1 MRTNLENIRK
11 VDQYLAN
18 ELSESDTKLFEQE
31 LAEDQELQQLL
42 DEQTLFIA
50 SVKRA
55 ALRSQIENA
64 AGSGG
69 FNFTQ
74 WLPIIIVGLMICSV
88 ALWAS
93 WPTGMP
99 TSGGQEQIEY
109 SPIEPNLIIPEVADA
124 SPTKLYEC
132 GGHQM
137 WVEPDIQHFSVN
149 PAEGATIEGKDGIL
163 IIVPTHAFL
172 NEKGELVT
180 APVDFELVEALTL
193 EDMVLYN
200 LKTTSDGEMLES
212 GGMFYTNAT
221 ADGKPLQI
229 NPDRPLYIE
238 IPTANKQAGMKA
250 FSSEII
256 DGELNW
262 VDPKP
267 LQKFL
272 VKVDLNEL
280 DFLPTGFTDTVKI
293 NMPYRNHKTASEQ
306 LVDSLYYAL
315 GFGINRIESATYNIL
330 SNTPDA
336 TLIGNTR
343 TGQVAINTITLA
355 TDVTLRYGADTLA
368 NKTCGVNPT
377 AVQTIKKDEY
387 ANTFIATREFE
398 TRIRELHEFENGQE
412 LLDLYVNNLG
422 KNLWEVDQM
431 ASQNVGA
438 TGEKLFAEFSREKLT
453 NLKDAKIYQA
463 RLSAFYKRKQ
473 GELTKAQN
481 KLVKD
486 LQRKNDREIR
496 AVLKEYKEQRTDW
509 VKSQGTI
516 RINLPSPSAAT
527 APVYPAQWATMGWS
541 NIDQYIHILMKQG
554 VKEVA
559 ITVKNMPQDGQVYQW
574 LNVINTMTGLLV
586 RGEDAIAAFPKNP
599 SASMANTYCIAI
611 GKDGDD
617 YFWDYQRYNP
627 YQTDS
632 LEIAMALTSLEAIR
646 QDLRST
652 DVNMGQITKQMKR
665 REEMVRAQ
673 LKWRQELA
681 EKRKKREAIQKELNK
696 RLKEV
701 QAKHQMEEAFMD
713 ELRVVSFPCEIYPP
727 DETPVSETPEPSGA
741 K

>member
-11 VDQYLAN
+11 VDLYLAN
-18 ELSESDTKLFEQE
+18 ELSASDTKLFEQE
-31 LAEDQELQQLL
+31 LAKDQELQLLL

-50 SVKRA
+50 AVKRA

-64 AGSGG
+64 AGNGG
-69 FNFTQ
+69 FNFTK
-74 WLPIIIVGLMICSV
+74 WLPIIIVGLMIAST
-88 ALWAS
+88 ALWVS
-93 WPTGMP
+93 WPKTMDP
-99 TSGGQEQIEY
+99 TTDQPQI
-109 SPIEPNLIIPEVADA
+109 A
-124 SPTKLYEC
+124 SSKMDPGAITPATKMYEC

-137 WVEPDIQHFSVN
+137 WVEPDIQHFNVN

-163 IIVPTHAFL
+163 IIVPTDAFL
-172 NEKGELVT
+172 DEKGELVT

-200 LKTTSDGEMLES
+200 LKTTSNGEMLES

-221 ADGKPLQI
+221 AAGKPLKI
-229 NPDRPLYIE
+229 NPKRPLYIE
-238 IPTANKQAGMKA
+238 IPTVKKQAGMKA

-272 VKVDLNEL
+272 VKVDLDEL
-280 DFLPTGFTDTVKI
+280 DFLPTGFADTVKI

-306 LVDSLYYAL
+306 LIDSLYYAL
-315 GFGINRIESATYNIL
+315 GFDVNRINNSAIGES
-330 SNTPDA
+330 DA
-336 TLIGNTR
+336 VR
-343 TGQVAINTITLA
+343 TDFYTSGRSVQYMVSSTTSDEMMLN
-355 TDVTLRYGADTLA
+355 DLRTSA
-368 NKTCGVNPT
+368 NKRCGVNPS

-398 TRIRELHEFENGQE
+398 ARIRELHEFENGQE

-431 ASQNVGA
+431 AGQNGGP
-438 TGEKLFAEFSREKLT
+438 TGKNIFAKFAQEKLT

-481 KLVKD
+481 KLVKQ
-486 LQRKNDREIR
+486 LQQKNDSEIR
-496 AVLKEYKEQRTDW
+496 AVLKEYQEQRKDW

-516 RINLPSPSAAT
+516 RINLPAPSAAT

-541 NIDQYIHILMKQG
+541 NIDQYTHLLMKQG
-554 VKEVA
+554 VKEVT

-586 RGEDAIAAFPKNP
+586 RGEDAIAAFPKKP

-632 LEIAMALTSLEAIR
+632 FEIAMTLTSLEDIR
-646 QDLRST
+646 HDLRST
-652 DVNMGQITKQMKR
+652 DVDMSQIKKQMKR
-665 REEMVRAQ
+665 REEIVRVQ
-673 LKWRQELA
+673 LKWRKEWAVKRKELA
-681 EKRKKREAIQKELNK
+681 VIQKELNK

-701 QAKHQMEEAFMD
+701 QAKHQMEEAFMN
-713 ELRVVSFPCEIYPP
+713 ELRAVSFPC
-727 DETPVSETPEPSGA
+727 DNAVSEQPEYVTTEPFLED
-741 K
+741 